1 MTMGTLPFEV
11 DEAKLAPPVFRP
23 ASVAKT
29 DTIERFLAS
38 AAPFAAVVAPAGYGK
53 TTLLAR
59 CAKADPRPFAWVAV
73 DERDDDALVMLRS
86 VAAAIHR
93 VEPLASSVFEALSG
107 TGQFHLEP
115 GPAARQRD
123 RRADA
128 TVWWWH
134 STTCTGSR
142 TQRRSRCSPGCST
155 TCRPGRRWSSPAARS
170 RGCRSRGGEPA
181 GSCTRSGRRT
191 SGSTAARPTSC
202 CGARTSPSSASDVV
216 ELTAQTEGWPAG
228 LYLAA
233 LSIRSGRAQFR
244 RHPRLLRRQPVRR

>member
-107 TGQFHLEP
+107 P
-115 GPAARQRD
+115 GNSIWSRVPRLGNAIAALT
-123 RRADA
+123 RA
-128 TVWWWH
+128 VWWSR

-142 TQRRSRCSPGCST
+142 TPRRSRCSPGCST
-155 TCRPGRRWSSPAARS
+155 TCRPGRRSSSPAARS
-170 RGCRSRGGEPA
+170 LGCRSRGGEPA

-191 SGSTAARPTSC
+191 CGSTAVRPTSC
-202 CGARTSPSSASDVV
+202 YGARTSPSM
-216 ELTAQTEGWPAG
+216 
-228 LYLAA
+228 
-233 LSIRSGRAQFR
+233 R
-244 RHPRLLRRQPVRR
+244 RMS